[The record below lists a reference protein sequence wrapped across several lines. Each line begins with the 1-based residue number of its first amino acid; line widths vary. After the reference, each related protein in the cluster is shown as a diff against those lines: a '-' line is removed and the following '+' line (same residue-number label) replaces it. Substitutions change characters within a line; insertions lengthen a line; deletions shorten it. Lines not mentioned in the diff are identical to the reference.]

1 MSRATT
7 RNAWRRPGVLAAL
20 VGLVTLVAVLPGPGR
35 AQGRGQVTLAVAPS
49 ADMSLFIVAV
59 KKGFL
64 EKQGLRAQLKVFDSS
79 PKAVEALVAQQAD
92 VTANTEPPHLAARA
106 RGGRVVQVMTAYV
119 TGQTNALVVNTQA
132 IKKPTDLVGK
142 TVGVQ
147 RGSGSNYHMVWF
159 FERNK
164 IPADQVKVTFM
175 AAPDQV
181 AAFARNDVQAFFSW
195 EPFVSRAQATIP
207 NAKIWSRAVNDGLEF
222 RGNVLMREDLARND
236 RDTAIKVVKGL
247 IETADWMSANLKEA
261 ATIANEVLRAPTEED
276 AYTQLQIFKWPGDF
290 RKSVKE
296 QEVKIA
302 EWGAGIGLFPTKDPK
317 GLVDQLVYPDV
328 IRAAAPSRTD
338 M

>member
-1 MSRATT
+1 VVA
-7 RNAWRRPGVLAAL
+7 GLAAL
-20 VGLVTLVAVLPGPGR
+20 AMLVAVLPGTTR
-35 AQGRGQVTLAVAPS
+35 AQGGGQVTLGVAPS

-64 EKQGLRAQLKVFDSS
+64 EKQGLRAQLKIFDSS

-106 RGGRVVQVMTAYV
+106 RGAKVVQVMTAYV
-119 TGQTNALVVNTQA
+119 TGQTNALVVNGSV
-132 IKKPTDLVGK
+132 IKQPSDLAGK

-164 IPADQVKVTFM
+164 IPADQVKVSFM

-181 AAFARNDVQAFFSW
+181 AAFARNDIQAFFGW
-195 EPFVSRAQATIP
+195 EPFATRAQETVP
-207 NAKIWSRAVNDGLEF
+207 NAKIFSRAVNDGLEF

-236 RDTAIKVVKGL
+236 KDTAIKVVKGL
-247 IETADWMSANLKEA
+247 IETADWMNANMREA
-261 ATIANEVLRAPTEED
+261 AKVANEVLRAPSEEE
-276 AYTQLQIFKWPGDF
+276 AYKQLQIFKWPGDF
-290 RKSVKE
+290 KKSVKE
-296 QEVKIA
+296 QELKIA

-317 GLVDQLVYPDV
+317 ALVDQIIYPD
-328 IRAAAPSRTD
+328 IIKAAAPGRTD

>member
-1 MSRATT
+1 MSHAMTRRGWRA
-7 RNAWRRPGVLAAL
+7 GVLAAL
-20 VGLVTLVAVLPGPGR
+20 AVLVAILPGTGR
-35 AQGRGQVTLAVAPS
+35 AQGGGQITLGVAPS

-64 EKQGLRAQLKVFDSS
+64 EKQGLRAQLKIFDSS

-92 VTANTEPPHLAARA
+92 ITANTEPPHLAARA
-106 RGGRVVQVMTAYV
+106 RGARVVQVMTAYV
-119 TGQTNALVVNTQA
+119 TGQTNALVVNTAA
-132 IKKPTDLVGK
+132 IKQPGDLAGK

-164 IPADQVKVTFM
+164 VPADQVKVSFM

-181 AAFARNDVQAFFSW
+181 AAFARNDIQAFFGW
-195 EPFVSRAQATIP
+195 EPFVSRAQETVP

-222 RGNVLMREDLARND
+222 RGNVLMREDLARNY
-236 RDTAIKVVKGL
+236 RDTAIKAIKGL
-247 IETADWMSANLKEA
+247 IETADWMNANLREA
-261 ATIANEVLRAPTEED
+261 AKVANEVLRAPSEEE
-276 AYTQLQIFKWPGDF
+276 AYKQLQIFKWPGDF

-296 QEVKIA
+296 QEIKIA

-317 GLVDQLVYPDV
+317 GLVDQLIYPDL
-328 IRAAAPSRTD
+328 IRAAAPGRTD

>member
-1 MSRATT
+1 MTRGGWRA
-7 RNAWRRPGVLAAL
+7 GVLAAL
-20 VGLVTLVAVLPGPGR
+20 AVLVAILPGTGR
-35 AQGRGQVTLAVAPS
+35 AQGGGQITLGVAPS

-64 EKQGLRAQLKVFDSS
+64 EKQGLRAQLKIFDSS

-92 VTANTEPPHLAARA
+92 ITANTEPPHLAARA
-106 RGGRVVQVMTAYV
+106 RGARVVQVMTAYV
-119 TGQTNALVVNTQA
+119 TGQTNALVVNTAA
-132 IKKPTDLVGK
+132 IKQPGDLAGK

-164 IPADQVKVTFM
+164 VPADQVKVSFM

-181 AAFARNDVQAFFSW
+181 AAFARNDIQAFFGW
-195 EPFVSRAQATIP
+195 EPFVSRAQETVP

-236 RDTAIKVVKGL
+236 RDTAIKAIKGL
-247 IETADWMSANLKEA
+247 IETADWMNANLREA
-261 ATIANEVLRAPTEED
+261 AKVANEVLRAPSEEE
-276 AYTQLQIFKWPGDF
+276 AYKQLQIFKWPGDF

-296 QEVKIA
+296 QEIKIA

-317 GLVDQLVYPDV
+317 GLVDQLIYPDL
-328 IRAAAPSRTD
+328 IRAAAPGRTD

>member
-7 RNAWRRPGVLAAL
+7 TRTWRPGVLAVL
-20 VGLVTLVAVLPGPGR
+20 AVLAALLPGTGR
-35 AQGRGQVTLAVAPS
+35 AQGGGQVTFAVAPS

-106 RGGRVVQVMTAYV
+106 RGARVVQVMTAYV
-119 TGQTNALVVNTQA
+119 TGQTNALVVNTGA
-132 IKKPTDLVGK
+132 IKKPLDLAGK

-147 RGSGSNYHMVWF
+147 RGSGSNFHMVWF
-159 FERNK
+159 LEHNK
-164 IPADQVKVTFM
+164 IPVDQVKVTYM

-181 AAFARNDVQAFFSW
+181 AAFARNDIQAFFGW
-195 EPFVSRAQATIP
+195 EPFVSRAQDTVP
-207 NAKIWSRAVNDGLEF
+207 NAKIWSRAVDDGLEF

-236 RDTAIKVVKGL
+236 RATAIKVVKGL
-247 IETADWMSANLKEA
+247 IETATWMNANMREA
-261 ATIANEVLRAPTEED
+261 AKVANEVLRAPTEEE
-276 AYTQLQIFKWPGDF
+276 AYKQLQIFKWPADF

-296 QEVKIA
+296 QELKIA

-317 GLVDQLVYPDV
+317 GLVDQLVYPDLM
-328 IRAAAPSRTD
+328 RAAAPGRTD